1 MRIKQYFLIFLYH
14 STQLL
19 KFEQVDIS
27 SLLDITLSKLGFNNI
42 TKLGFTY
49 YKAAIILSLSI
60 PEDDIILK
68 DIYLLVAEKFNRS
81 PKKIKKNIDN
91 LFNQINIDTFIFNF
105 KSVFK
110 INFEYTYT
118 TPKNLLILLI
128 ILLKKL
134 Y

>member
-1 MRIKQYFLIFLYH
+1 MHEIN
-14 STQLL
+14 TCTND
-19 KFEQVDIS
+19 EQVDIS

-68 DIYLLVAEKFNRS
+68 DIYLLVAKKFNKS

-91 LFNQINIDTFIFNF
+91 LFNQINIDAFIFNF